1 MCLLLLPASVELF
14 DGTELVEE
22 LLVDQPRH
30 EEELVV
36 GHELVDDWL
45 LHALGLQT
53 GLKEERD
60 DAQRTVTVKGESKK
74 NKQKN
79 M

>member
-1 MCLLLLPASVELF
+1 MCLFLLPASVELF
-14 DGTELVEE
+14 DRTELVEE

-45 LHALGLQT
+45 LQALGLQ
-53 GLKEERD
+53 R
-60 DAQRTVTVKGESKK
+60 AQRKSG
-74 NKQKN
+74 
-79 M
+79 MIHRGR